1 MRPRYRCKI
10 DQGVSQ
16 VEAEA
21 AKLFRATQIPYCF
34 PMDYGKALR
43 IGRAI
48 AGLQQKELA
57 ELAEIDPSHIS
68 LIEVGKRKPSVDM
81 LKRLAKALQIPDHL
95 FTLLAAEPE
104 DLDVEDPK
112 ELERATQSLAQLLLR
127 HATHSRFRGKL
138 PLFPKKT

>member
-1 MRPRYRCKI
+1 
-10 DQGVSQ
+10 
-16 VEAEA
+16 
-21 AKLFRATQIPYCF
+21 
-34 PMDYGKALR
+34 MDYGKALR

-68 LIEVGKRKPSVDM
+68 LIEIGKRKPSVDM
-81 LKRLAKALQIPDHL
+81 VGKLARALQIPEHL
-95 FTLLAAEPE
+95 LTLLAAEPE
-104 DLDVEDPK
+104 DLKIEDPK

-138 PLFPKKT
+138 PLFSKKA